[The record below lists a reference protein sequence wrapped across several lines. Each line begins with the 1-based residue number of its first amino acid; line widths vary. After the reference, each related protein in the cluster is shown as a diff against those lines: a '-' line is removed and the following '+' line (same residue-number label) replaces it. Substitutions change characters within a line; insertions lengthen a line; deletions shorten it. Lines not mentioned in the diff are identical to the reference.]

1 MGGGVDAH
9 RFREVLVVYRDVKT
23 QFQSMHLRQAD
34 NEGEKRRIRDR
45 KGLTLQDVVN
55 LYLSD
60 QQNAS
65 GASQAISGGCNS
77 TKRTAGDAD
86 NPPQAKRVRRDDIGD
101 VVGDARQVRDSYKPL
116 SRSSDVP
123 PASS

>member
-1 MGGGVDAH
+1 MHSFVCVCTNYNGGYPHHVPEQT
-9 RFREVLVVYRDVKT
+9 FYR
-23 QFQSMHLRQAD
+23 HLRQAD

-45 KGLTLQDVVN
+45 KGLTLQDAVN

-65 GASQAISGGCNS
+65 GASQAISGGRNS

-101 VVGDARQVRDSYKPL
+101 VVGDA
-116 SRSSDVP
+116 
-123 PASS
+123 